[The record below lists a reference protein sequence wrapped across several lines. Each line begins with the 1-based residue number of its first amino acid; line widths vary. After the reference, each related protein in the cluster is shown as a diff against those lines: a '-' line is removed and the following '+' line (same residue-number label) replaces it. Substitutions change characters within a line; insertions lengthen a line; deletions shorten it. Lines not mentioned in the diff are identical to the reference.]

1 MRYYKLTFL
10 PPIPTASNPNPVQS
24 LPTALQQV
32 LVPGIGET
40 RKLSD
45 GTTQGV
51 ATYILEST
59 NPSALQVEINCMLG
73 GSGYN
78 PTDLGSNYVQIWG
91 LPTEAIADIA
101 KLNGWIIRVQ
111 AGFDKKSLPLG
122 RKLAN
127 LTGADNVLIEGQIQ
141 FPYGNAIRP
150 ELLVVLP
157 IARTVLNEQVQAP
170 VGASAP
176 LFHGKKG
183 ERLSD
188 VVARTFSQY
197 YPGIQPEINITD
209 TITLYEDQLHAISS
223 LQDFANL
230 VNVQS
235 KACLR
240 SQYPSYMGV
249 ISRFVGDKFVM
260 SDVIAPLGNAP
271 KVIDTIDMIGVP
283 EYVDSQNVHVSCP
296 MRADIR
302 AFDLIQLNTP
312 ALVRS
317 LAASTAI
324 TALGWPRDLVGVFQ
338 VLSVH
343 HVGNSR
349 APDGTGWATHML
361 INANPVTPS
370 DYGQPLNSQTPQKT
384 TPQAYGNN

>member
-24 LPTALQQV
+24 LPTAMQRV
-32 LVPGIGET
+32 LVPGTGET

-78 PTDLGSNYVQIWG
+78 PTDLGSNYVKVWG
-91 LPTEAIADIA
+91 LPVEAIADIS
-101 KLNGWIIRVQ
+101 KLNGWVIRVQ

-127 LTGADNVLIEGQIQ
+127 VTGSDNVIIEGQIQ

-150 ELLVVLP
+150 EFVVFLP
-157 IARTVLNEQVQAP
+157 IARTVINDQVQAP

-176 LFHGKKG
+176 IFQGKKG
-183 ERLSD
+183 EKLSD

-197 YPGIQPEINITD
+197 YPGIQPEISISD
-209 TITLYEDQLHAISS
+209 TITLYEDQMHAISS
-223 LQDFANL
+223 LQDFANM

-235 KACLR
+235 KSCLR

-260 SDVIAPLGNAP
+260 SDVIAPLGTAP
-271 KVIDTIDMIGVP
+271 KLIDTIDMIGVP
-283 EYVDSQNVHVSCP
+283 QYVDAQNVHVSCP
-296 MRADIR
+296 LRADIR
-302 AFDLIQLNTP
+302 SFDLIELNTP
-312 ALVRS
+312 ALVLS
-317 LAASTAI
+317 VSASTAI
-324 TALGWPRDLVGVFQ
+324 TSIGWPRDLVGVFQ
-338 VLSVH
+338 VLSVQ

-361 INANPVTPS
+361 INANPVTPA
-370 DYGQPLNSQTPQKT
+370 DYGMPLNSQTPQKT